1 MRPGYL
7 ASHPAG
13 LHSVS
18 LTMVSVLKQAELAA
32 SSPDLDSGS
41 SSVEHL
47 VCTRPA
53 PSSSPA
59 PVLGACMASPPAT
72 VLCLLSSNSLSC
84 LPVKSPASPLPALL
98 SDDAGEASQEDIRH
112 HHADSQL
119 LALLARKSTQPLL
132 KAAPSTELT
141 PASGTLRREYMAR
154 LEVARAELL
163 RRVAELGQRRD
174 EQEKLLQR
182 LERLRTKARDEA
194 EALSERHEDVRD
206 RGQELGARVE
216 AVLSKLQAK
225 IPQLSDKE
233 LAMAREVS
241 SLDRKVQAREGGVKQ
256 LRDKERYQR
265 TQIGAGEARGQ
276 ARVGMRDTRL
286 DNIKEVLQ
294 RDSKTIADIVKNVNE
309 LKKDLEM

>member
-1 MRPGYL
+1 M
-7 ASHPAG
+7 
-13 LHSVS
+13 
-18 LTMVSVLKQAELAA
+18 AA
-32 SSPDLDSGS
+32 
-41 SSVEHL
+41 
-47 VCTRPA
+47 
-53 PSSSPA
+53 
-59 PVLGACMASPPAT
+59 
-72 VLCLLSSNSLSC
+72 
-84 LPVKSPASPLPALL
+84 
-98 SDDAGEASQEDIRH
+98 QEDTRH

-141 PASGTLRREYMAR
+141 PALTLELLTGATGTLRREYMAR

-241 SLDRKVQAREGGVKQ
+241 SLDRKVQALEGGVKQ

-276 ARVGMRDTRL
+276 ARGQARVGMRDTRL
-286 DNIKEVLQ
+286 DNIKEVL
-294 RDSKTIADIVKNVNE
+294 
-309 LKKDLEM
+309 